1 MQQNKYNFFE
11 IEEKTRNFWQEQ
23 SIYTFKPK
31 EGSEIIVI
39 DTPPPTISGKL
50 HIGHIFSYTQQDII
64 ARFLRFSGNQ
74 VLYPFGLD
82 DNGLPTER
90 YIEQKKG
97 ISSHS
102 MTRTAFLEA
111 SLSEI
116 KEAQNLY
123 ISLWKKLG
131 FSVDWDFTYSTI
143 SKEVQAVSQKSFIEL
158 YEKGFIYK
166 RYEPALFCTAYRTS
180 VSQADL
186 EEKEKETLINTI
198 IFKESETGEAIKIA
212 TTRPELLG
220 ACVAVFIHPEDERYS
235 SLIGKHAIVPIYN
248 FEVPILGDSK
258 VIKEKGTGIVMS
270 CTFGDSLDIE
280 WFKEHNLPYKK
291 ILNEDGTLTAIS
303 EFLTGMKVTE
313 ARATILE
320 KLKINN
326 FLISQ
331 EKIMHRVS
339 IYERSKKEIE
349 YLMLSQ
355 WFVSLLPFKKEF
367 LEFGNSIRW
376 FPEHMK
382 YRYIDWVENL
392 SWDWCIS
399 RQRSFG
405 IPFPVWY
412 TKEGNIVLAD
422 KEKLPVDPFSD
433 LPVGYNKEDLTP
445 ERDVMDTWNTSSL
458 TPYIIQAMLAK
469 KGISIKLPLSIRPQ
483 AHDIIRTWAF
493 DTIVKAFFH
502 EHKIPWKDI
511 IISGHVLS
519 SDAQK
524 ISKSKENSPLDPD
537 NLTKLYPADVIRYW
551 SASAKLGTDI
561 AFSETP
567 FKDGNRLLIKLYNA
581 AICIKNFAIFDIE
594 SLFEEILPQE
604 SVNKWIL
611 GKLIETIKSYVADF
625 SIYEYNNALKKAE
638 KFFWIF
644 CDYYLEITK
653 TYQTEKSE
661 EEKQI
666 FSDEEIKIRE
676 AQLETKIITG
686 KVFLELLKLFA
697 PFMPHFTEH
706 LFQTYF
712 LATEKQHKNFSLH
725 SLLYDI
731 TFEKID
737 IKNNFDCI
745 ISLIE
750 EVRKLK
756 TSEKISLKTEIKEL
770 TIKTKNEKAIKTI
783 QENIELIKKVNNINK
798 ITFCT
803 HVEKQIG
810 IVKIDTNYHLYIII

>member
-1 MQQNKYNFFE
+1 MSNSKYNFFE
-11 IEEKTRNFWQEQ
+11 IEEKTRNFWQEHAV
-23 SIYTFKPK
+23 YTFQP
-31 EGSEIIVI
+31 EQTREVIVI

-50 HIGHIFSYTQQDII
+50 HIGHVFSYTQQDII

-102 MTRTAFLEA
+102 MTCTAFLEA

-186 EEKEKETLINTI
+186 EEKEKETLMNTI
-198 IFKESETGEAIKIA
+198 LFKESETGEAIKIA

-235 SLIGKHAIVPIYN
+235 SLIGKKARVPLYN

-291 ILNEDGTLTAIS
+291 ILNEDGTLTAMS
-303 EFLTGMKVTE
+303 EFLAGMKVSE
-313 ARATILE
+313 ARAAILV
-320 KLKINN
+320 KLQSEN
-326 FLISQ
+326 LLLSQ

-412 TKEGNIVLAD
+412 TKEGNIVFAD

-433 LPVGYNKEDLTP
+433 LPPGYTKEDLTP

-458 TPYIIQAMLAK
+458 TPYIIQAMLEE
-469 KGISIKLPLSIRPQ
+469 KGISINLPLAIRPQ

-493 DTIVKAFFH
+493 DTIVKSFFH

-537 NLTKLYPADVIRYW
+537 NLVKIYPADVIRYW
-551 SASAKLGTDI
+551 TASAKLGTDI

-581 AICIKNFAIFDIE
+581 AICIKNFAIFDQE
-594 SLFEEILPQE
+594 CSFEEINPEE
-604 SVNKWIL
+604 SANKWIL
-611 GKLIETIKSYVADF
+611 EKLIETIKSYVADF
-625 SIYEYNNALKKAE
+625 AIYEYSYALKKAE
-638 KFFWIF
+638 KFFWKF

-653 TYQTEKSE
+653 IYQTEKNE
-661 EEKQI
+661 QEKQGSSNVTI
-666 FSDEEIKIRE
+666 ERE
-676 AQLETKIITG
+676 LETKIITG
-686 KVFLELLKLFA
+686 KVFLELLKLLA

-712 LATEKQHKNFSLH
+712 LATEKQHKKFSLH

-731 TFEKID
+731 TFDKID

-770 TIKTKNEKAIKTI
+770 TINTKKEVALKTI
-783 QENIELIKKVNNINK
+783 EENIELIQKVNNIDK

-803 HVEKQIG
+803 TVEKETSI
-810 IVKIDTNYHLYIII
+810 IKIDTHYHLYIIL